1 MDVSYTQL
9 GALLVLLG
17 RKAVLEVYLFLL
29 AAYIIAK
36 GNGKHFWSNF
46 YKIYIQTPLILNIT
60 DIDLLIINA

>member
-1 MDVSYTQL
+1 MDVSFTQL

-17 RKAVLEVYLFLL
+17 RKAVLEGYLFLL

-46 YKIYIQTPLILNIT
+46 FKIYIHTALIFNIT
-60 DIDLLIINA
+60 DVDLQINNV